1 MKDYGSVRKPMFDE
15 YIFSAFRITRNSLKF
30 LIRKY
35 HLELIQ
41 LKLNSDPMRIFKV
54 KIRLIRKGV

>member
-1 MKDYGSVRKPMFDE
+1 MLDE